1 MSIIIR
7 SGTYVKYRNR
17 LYKKSTKD
25 TAKGMVKILSGD
37 KSDLKNGFICDYSQ
51 EFIEK
56 YWFCC
61 EKDVPKSEIT
71 EAYEI
76 RTHAVYKG
84 VGASIIG
91 CLKKN
96 WIGLRTT
103 CLYGEDENEF
113 LKKVNNAGFKY
124 IEREQGG
131 VDVYGIDVSLDDPD
145 LKLEEIRKELDIS
158 KLKKQSRP

>member
-56 YWFCC
+56 YWFAGCDDF
-61 EKDVPKSEIT
+61 KIFMNSKT
-71 EAYEI
+71 EE
-76 RTHAVYKG
+76 TENDNG
-84 VGASIIG
+84 V
-91 CLKKN
+91 L
-96 WIGLRTT
+96 
-103 CLYGEDENEF
+103 
-113 LKKVNNAGFKY
+113 
-124 IEREQGG
+124 
-131 VDVYGIDVSLDDPD
+131 
-145 LKLEEIRKELDIS
+145 
-158 KLKKQSRP
+158 